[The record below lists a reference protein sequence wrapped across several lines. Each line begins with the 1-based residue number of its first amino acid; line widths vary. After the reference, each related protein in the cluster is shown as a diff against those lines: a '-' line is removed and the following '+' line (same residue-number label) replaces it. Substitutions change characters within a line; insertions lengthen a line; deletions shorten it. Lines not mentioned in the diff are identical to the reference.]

1 MCEMQQLDHP
11 SGEHAKGRKDES
23 EILVIAVSAIYHTKY
38 DTCTAGEYDRVDK
51 IDFITGLLVPVQY
64 HSICSLMQVL
74 YLLHGWRLVGHNV
87 QLTSL

>member
-11 SGEHAKGRKDES
+11 SGEHATGRKDERTNLKFWS
-23 EILVIAVSAIYHTKY
+23 ALCYQYASIKYLYQVQVI
-38 DTCTAGEYDRVDK
+38 DK